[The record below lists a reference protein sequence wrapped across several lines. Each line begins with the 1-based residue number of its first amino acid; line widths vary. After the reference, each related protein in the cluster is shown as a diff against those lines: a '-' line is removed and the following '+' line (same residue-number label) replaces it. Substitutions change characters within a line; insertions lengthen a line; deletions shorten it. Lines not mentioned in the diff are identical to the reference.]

1 MSTPETPPS
10 SGDRDSALSGI
21 QRAGIVLGAIAV
33 LLIALVVIRS
43 GGDSGSGSSAST
55 TTTQTATTSAGASST
70 ATTGGSSSATT
81 DGSSGGTTTDDSAT
95 ATSGS
100 DDSVTTSSGSDDSA
114 RTTDDA
120 ATTGSSTSG
129 SASTPATTPA
139 PVPTIRV
146 AGGQPQGGVKT
157 LSFKKGDRIRFK
169 VVSDV
174 ADEIHVHGYDVK
186 KDVTAGGTVQF
197 SFPATIEGRF
207 EVELEQAHTQIAQLE
222 VTPS

>member
-1 MSTPETPPS
+1 
-10 SGDRDSALSGI
+10 
-21 QRAGIVLGAIAV
+21 
-33 LLIALVVIRS
+33 
-43 GGDSGSGSSAST
+43 
-55 TTTQTATTSAGASST
+55 
-70 ATTGGSSSATT
+70 
-81 DGSSGGTTTDDSAT
+81 
-95 ATSGS
+95 
-100 DDSVTTSSGSDDSA
+100 
-114 RTTDDA
+114 
-120 ATTGSSTSG
+120 
-129 SASTPATTPA
+129 
-139 PVPTIRV
+139 VPTIRV

>member
-1 MSTPETPPS
+1 MSTPETPPPG
-10 SGDRDSALSGI
+10 GDRDSALSGV

-43 GGDSGSGSSAST
+43 GGDSGSGSSATT
-55 TTTQTATTSAGASST
+55 TTTQTATTSGGASST
-70 ATTGGSSSATT
+70 ATTGGSSSGTT
-81 DGSSGGTTTDDSAT
+81 DGSSGATTTGDSAT
-95 ATSGS
+95 TTSGS
-100 DDSVTTSSGSDDSA
+100 DDSAT
-114 RTTDDA
+114 TTDDSGGA

-129 SASTPATTPA
+129 TASTPATAPA
-139 PVPTIRV
+139 SVPTIRV

-186 KDVTAGGTVQF
+186 KNVTAGGTVQF
-197 SFPATIEGRF
+197 TFPATIEGRF

-222 VTPS
+222 VAPS